1 MARPDERPS
10 VAHEVERDVVTQ
22 LPDVEVFDVQLSGG
36 VLRVTIDH
44 PQGVDHEVCSRVS
57 NVLRD
62 YTERYQLEVSSP
74 GIPRPLVRPKHFQRS
89 VGQPD
94 RRRDPRGDRRQEA
107 VHRRRCAMRTTSRS
121 CSSSPIARSRLP
133 IPLALV
139 RKSHLV
145 EES

>member
-1 MARPDERPS
+1 MARPDQRAS

-22 LPDVEVFDVQLSGG
+22 LPDVEVVDVQVSPG
-36 VLRVTIDH
+36 VLRVLIDH
-44 PQGVDHEVCSRVS
+44 PQGVDHEVCGRVS
-57 NVLRD
+57 NVLRG
-62 YTERYQLEVSSP
+62 YTDKFQLEVSSP

-89 VGQPD
+89 VGRRIAVETREAIDGRRRFTGALRDADDERIVLELPD
-94 RRRDPRGDRRQEA
+94 REEP
-107 VHRRRCAMRTTSRS
+107 
-121 CSSSPIARSRLP
+121 LP

>member
-1 MARPDERPS
+1 MARPDQRAS

-22 LPDVEVFDVQLSGG
+22 LPDVEVVDVQVSSG
-36 VLRVTIDH
+36 VLRVLIDH
-44 PQGVDHEVCSRVS
+44 PQGVDHEVCGRVS

-62 YTERYQLEVSSP
+62 YTDKYQLEVSSP

-89 VGQPD
+89 VGSRIAVETREAIDGRRRFTGALRDADDERIVLELPD
-94 RRRDPRGDRRQEA
+94 REEP
-107 VHRRRCAMRTTSRS
+107 
-121 CSSSPIARSRLP
+121 LP

>member
-1 MARPDERPS
+1 VARPDQRAS

-22 LPDVEVFDVQLSGG
+22 LPDVEVVDVQVSAG
-36 VLRVTIDH
+36 VLRVLIDH
-44 PQGVDHEVCSRVS
+44 PQGVDHEVCGRVS

-62 YTERYQLEVSSP
+62 YTDKYQLEVSSP

-89 VGQPD
+89 VGSRIAVETREAIDGRRRFTGALRDADDERIVLELPD
-94 RRRDPRGDRRQEA
+94 REEP
-107 VHRRRCAMRTTSRS
+107 
-121 CSSSPIARSRLP
+121 LP

>member
-1 MARPDERPS
+1 MARPDQRAS

-22 LPDVEVFDVQLSGG
+22 LPDVEVVDVQVSAG
-36 VLRVTIDH
+36 VLRVLIDH
-44 PQGVDHEVCSRVS
+44 PQGVDHEVCGRVS

-62 YTERYQLEVSSP
+62 YTDKYQLEVSSP

-89 VGQPD
+89 VGSRIAVETREAIDGRRRFTGALRDADDERIVLELPD
-94 RRRDPRGDRRQEA
+94 REEP
-107 VHRRRCAMRTTSRS
+107 
-121 CSSSPIARSRLP
+121 LP

>member
-1 MARPDERPS
+1 MARPDQRAS

-22 LPDVEVFDVQLSGG
+22 LPDVEVVDVQVSAG
-36 VLRVTIDH
+36 VLRVLIDH
-44 PQGVDHEVCSRVS
+44 PQGVDHEVCGRVS

-62 YTERYQLEVSSP
+62 YTDKFQLEVSSP

-89 VGQPD
+89 VGSRIAVETREAIDGRRRFTGALRDADDERIVLELPD
-94 RRRDPRGDRRQEA
+94 REEP
-107 VHRRRCAMRTTSRS
+107 
-121 CSSSPIARSRLP
+121 LP

>member
-1 MARPDERPS
+1 MTRPDARPS
-10 VAHEVERDVVTQ
+10 VANEVERDVVTQ

-57 NVLRD
+57 NVLRG
-62 YTERYQLEVSSP
+62 YTERFQLEVSSP
-74 GIPRPLVRPKHFQRS
+74 GIPRPLIRPKHFQRS
-89 VGQPD
+89 VGSQIAVETREAIDGRKRFTGALRDADDQQIVLELPD
-94 RRRDPRGDRRQEA
+94 RAEP
-107 VHRRRCAMRTTSRS
+107 
-121 CSSSPIARSRLP
+121 LP
-133 IPLALV
+133 IPLAIV

>member
-1 MARPDERPS
+1 VARPDPRPS

-22 LPDVEVFDVQLSGG
+22 LPDVEVVDVQLSGG
-36 VLRVTIDH
+36 VLCVLIDH
-44 PQGVDHEVCSRVS
+44 PNGVDHELCGRVS
-57 NVLRD
+57 NVLRG

-74 GIPRPLVRPKHFQRS
+74 GIPRPLVRPKHFVRS
-89 VGQPD
+89 VGSQIAVETREAIDGRRRFTGALRDADDERIVLELPD
-94 RRRDPRGDRRQEA
+94 REEP
-107 VHRRRCAMRTTSRS
+107 
-121 CSSSPIARSRLP
+121 LP

>member
-1 MARPDERPS
+1 
-10 VAHEVERDVVTQ
+10 VTQ
-22 LPDVEVFDVQLSGG
+22 LPDVEIVDVQVSAG
-36 VLRVTIDH
+36 VLRVLIDH
-44 PQGVDHEVCSRVS
+44 PQGVDHEVCGRVS

-62 YTERYQLEVSSP
+62 YTDKFQLEVSSP

-89 VGQPD
+89 VGSQIAVETREAIDGRRRFTGALRDADDERIVLELPD
-94 RRRDPRGDRRQEA
+94 REEP
-107 VHRRRCAMRTTSRS
+107 
-121 CSSSPIARSRLP
+121 LP

>member
-22 LPDVEVFDVQLSGG
+22 LPDVEVFDVQLPGG

-57 NVLRD
+57 NVLRG
-62 YTERYQLEVSSP
+62 YTERFQLEVSSP

-94 RRRDPRGDRRQEA
+94 RRRDPRGDRRPQH
-107 VHRRRCAMRTTSRS
+107 VHRLLRDANDERIVLELPDREEPLPSRS
-121 CSSSPIARSRLP
+121 PSSARAISLRSR
-133 IPLALV
+133 
-139 RKSHLV
+139 
-145 EES
+145 

>member
-1 MARPDERPS
+1 VARPDQRAS

-22 LPDVEVFDVQLSGG
+22 LPDVEVVDVQVSAG
-36 VLRVTIDH
+36 VLRVLIDH

-62 YTERYQLEVSSP
+62 YTDKFQLEVSSP

-89 VGQPD
+89 VGSQIAVETREAIDGRRRFTGALRDADDERIVLELPD
-94 RRRDPRGDRRQEA
+94 REEP
-107 VHRRRCAMRTTSRS
+107 
-121 CSSSPIARSRLP
+121 LP

>member
-1 MARPDERPS
+1 MARPDQRAS

-22 LPDVEVFDVQLSGG
+22 LPDVEVVDVQVSAG
-36 VLRVTIDH
+36 VLRVLIDH
-44 PQGVDHEVCSRVS
+44 PQGVDHEVCGRVS

-62 YTERYQLEVSSP
+62 YTDKFQLEVSSP

-89 VGQPD
+89 VGSQIAVETREAIDGRRRFTGALRDADDERIVLELPD
-94 RRRDPRGDRRQEA
+94 REEP
-107 VHRRRCAMRTTSRS
+107 
-121 CSSSPIARSRLP
+121 LP

>member
-1 MARPDERPS
+1 MARPDQRAS

-22 LPDVEVFDVQLSGG
+22 LPDVEVVDVQVSAG
-36 VLRVTIDH
+36 VLRVLIDH

-62 YTERYQLEVSSP
+62 YTDKFQLEVSSP

-89 VGQPD
+89 VGSQIAVETREAIDGRRRFTGALRDADDERIVLELPD
-94 RRRDPRGDRRQEA
+94 REEP
-107 VHRRRCAMRTTSRS
+107 
-121 CSSSPIARSRLP
+121 LP

>member
-1 MARPDERPS
+1 VARPDQRAS

-22 LPDVEVFDVQLSGG
+22 LPDVEVVDVQVSAG
-36 VLRVTIDH
+36 VLRVLIDH
-44 PQGVDHEVCSRVS
+44 PQGVDHEVCGRVS

-62 YTERYQLEVSSP
+62 YTDKFQLEVSSP

-89 VGQPD
+89 VGSQIAVETREAIDGRRRFTGALRDADDERIVLELPD
-94 RRRDPRGDRRQEA
+94 REEP
-107 VHRRRCAMRTTSRS
+107 
-121 CSSSPIARSRLP
+121 LP

>member
-1 MARPDERPS
+1 VARPDQRAS

-22 LPDVEVFDVQLSGG
+22 LPDVEVVDVQVSAG
-36 VLRVTIDH
+36 VLRVLIDH
-44 PQGVDHEVCSRVS
+44 PQGVDHEVCGRVS
-57 NVLRD
+57 NVLRG
-62 YTERYQLEVSSP
+62 YTDKFQLEVSSP

-89 VGQPD
+89 VGSRIAVETREAIDGRRRFTGALRDADDERIVLELPD
-94 RRRDPRGDRRQEA
+94 REEP
-107 VHRRRCAMRTTSRS
+107 
-121 CSSSPIARSRLP
+121 LP

>member
-1 MARPDERPS
+1 VTRPDVRPS
-10 VAHEVERDVVTQ
+10 VASEVERDVVTQ
-22 LPDVEVFDVQLSGG
+22 LPDVEVFDVQLAGG

-57 NVLRD
+57 NVLRG
-62 YTERYQLEVSSP
+62 YTERFQLEVSSP
-74 GIPRPLVRPKHFQRS
+74 GIPRPLIRPKHFQRS
-89 VGQPD
+89 VGSRIAVETREAIDGRKRFTGSLRDADDQQIVLELPD
-94 RRRDPRGDRRQEA
+94 REEP
-107 VHRRRCAMRTTSRS
+107 
-121 CSSSPIARSRLP
+121 LP

>member
-1 MARPDERPS
+1 VARPDQRAS

-22 LPDVEVFDVQLSGG
+22 LPDVEVVDVQVSAG
-36 VLRVTIDH
+36 VLRVLIDH
-44 PQGVDHEVCSRVS
+44 PQGVDHEVCGRVS

-62 YTERYQLEVSSP
+62 YTDKFQLEVSSP

-89 VGQPD
+89 VGRQIAVETREAIDGRRRFTGALRDADDERIVLELPD
-94 RRRDPRGDRRQEA
+94 REEP
-107 VHRRRCAMRTTSRS
+107 
-121 CSSSPIARSRLP
+121 LP

>member
-1 MARPDERPS
+1 VARPDQRAS

-22 LPDVEVFDVQLSGG
+22 LPDVEVVDVQVSPG
-36 VLRVTIDH
+36 VLRVLIDH
-44 PQGVDHEVCSRVS
+44 PQGVDHEVCGRVS
-57 NVLRD
+57 NVLRG
-62 YTERYQLEVSSP
+62 YTDKFQLEVSSP

-89 VGQPD
+89 VGSRIAVETREAIDGRRRFTGALRDADDERIVLELPD
-94 RRRDPRGDRRQEA
+94 REEP
-107 VHRRRCAMRTTSRS
+107 
-121 CSSSPIARSRLP
+121 LP